1 MIKITNSLSIIIAL
15 FNEEQRLNNSL
26 VKINKFIKNKNI
38 EVILVNDGSFDS
50 SEKIINQFIKKKKK
64 FKLINLKTNIGK
76 GGALKTGV
84 MQAKSKWIL
93 TMDLDLSVPI
103 SQILTWYKKKY
114 VTNKFL
120 IYFGSRN
127 HNESIIR
134 SKLYRIILGKI
145 LSFFINSILNVKI
158 QDTQCGF
165 KLYKSNIGKLL
176 FSRITRNG
184 YEHDIEISIIAQNK
198 KILIKE
204 LPVTWVHK
212 EGSKVNIL
220 IDSIKV
226 FLSIVML
233 KIRY

>member
-26 VKINKFIKNKNI
+26 IKINKFIKNKNI

-50 SEKIINQFIKKKKK
+50 SEKIIKQFIKKKKK

-134 SKLYRIILGKI
+134 SKLYRRIFGKI
-145 LSFFINSILNVKI
+145 LSFFIINFI
-158 QDTQCGF
+158 
-165 KLYKSNIGKLL
+165 KS
-176 FSRITRNG
+176 F
-184 YEHDIEISIIAQNK
+184 
-198 KILIKE
+198 
-204 LPVTWVHK
+204 
-212 EGSKVNIL
+212 
-220 IDSIKV
+220 
-226 FLSIVML
+226 F
-233 KIRY
+233 